1 MEHRVKLLLIKEKK
15 KKRKRLLQNIKF
27 MKDSSHFNCKD

>member
-1 MEHRVKLLLIKEKK
+1 MEHRVKLLLIKE